1 MESFSD
7 KAAFYMYIL
16 LSVGNVYF
24 LFYSILF
31 YSILFYSILLY
42 SIPYDAPTQITIIPL
57 PPSPPPSHC

>member
-31 YSILFYSILLY
+31 YSILLY
-42 SIPYDAPTQITIIPL
+42 SIPYDAPTQITIIRL
-57 PPSPPPSHC
+57 PSSPPPSHC

>member
-24 LFYSILF
+24 LF